1 MKKEI
6 TLVLKAHDNGS
17 IYPLQVTIDYKSKK
31 LPVPNRIWK
40 WIRVYLEECESNLS
54 TATPLLLLEGHQSGW
69 GFDYSL
75 AFRIED
81 KVFEFL

>member
-6 TLVLKAHDNGS
+6 TLVLKADTGG
-17 IYPLQVTIDYKSKK
+17 IYPLCVTIDYASKK
-31 LPVPNRIWK
+31 IPADGRIWK
-40 WIRVYLEECESNLS
+40 WVKTYLEECKS
-54 TATPLLLLEGHQSGW
+54 PLADAKPIFILDGYQSGW

-81 KVFEFL
+81 KVFEL

>member
-6 TLVLKAHDNGS
+6 TILLKSEHGG
-17 IYPLQVTIDYKSKK
+17 IYPLCVTIDYESKK

-40 WIRVYLEECESNLS
+40 WIRVYLEENKSKLS

>member
-6 TLVLKAHDNGS
+6 TLILKSNTGG
-17 IYPLQVTIDYKSKK
+17 IYPLCVTIDYASNK
-31 LPVPNRIWK
+31 VPADGRIWK
-40 WIRVYLEECESNLS
+40 WVKTYLEECKSRLVS
-54 TATPLLLLEGHQSGW
+54 AKPILILEGHQSGW

-81 KVFEFL
+81 KVFEL